1 MLNKSGGL
9 LFNPKLSRKFSCS
22 LCNNMTEIDVRFSK
36 LINFTFLKSDKYS
49 TSIAQLKK

>member
-1 MLNKSGGL
+1 MLNKSGFL
-9 LFNPKLSRKFSCS
+9 LFNLRLSRKLSSS
-22 LCNNMTEIDVRFSK
+22 LYNNMTEIDVRFSK